1 MCVCLL
7 CFPLLRVAAQN
18 KWDMSAASLGLDP
31 EIAKVAD
38 NAAVAD
44 MLAHNVAGLTV
55 ERCASTCNI
64 S

>member
-1 MCVCLL
+1 
-7 CFPLLRVAAQN
+7 
-18 KWDMSAASLGLDP
+18 MSAASLGLDP